1 MISLSEN
8 VEKKVDIKA
17 NNQFSKTLLN
27 FFYRPEMTVPEPPE
41 GWMDDTRKWLEE
53 ENIKRE
59 KEKEQEKEKEKEKKK
74 EKKKKRKQKSKKK
87 PKTEVVRFTDAKM
100 MLQSRA

>member
-1 MISLSEN
+1 
-8 VEKKVDIKA
+8 
-17 NNQFSKTLLN
+17 
-27 FFYRPEMTVPEPPE
+27 MTVPEPPE

-59 KEKEQEKEKEKEKKK
+59 KEKEQEKEKKK
-74 EKKKKRKQKSKKK
+74 EKKKKKKQKSKKK

-100 MLQSRA
+100 MLQSKA

>member
-1 MISLSEN
+1 
-8 VEKKVDIKA
+8 
-17 NNQFSKTLLN
+17 
-27 FFYRPEMTVPEPPE
+27 MTVPEPPE

-59 KEKEQEKEKEKEKKK
+59 KEKEQEKEKEKKK
-74 EKKKKRKQKSKKK
+74 EKKKKQKKQKSKKK

-100 MLQSRA
+100 LQSKA

>member
-1 MISLSEN
+1 
-8 VEKKVDIKA
+8 
-17 NNQFSKTLLN
+17 
-27 FFYRPEMTVPEPPE
+27 MTVPEPPE

-59 KEKEQEKEKEKEKKK
+59 KEKEQEKEKEKKK

>member
-1 MISLSEN
+1 MISLSKN

-59 KEKEQEKEKEKEKKK
+59 KEKEQEKEKEKKK

-87 PKTEVVRFTDAKM
+87 PKTEVVRFTDAKNDVTI
-100 MLQSRA
+100 